1 MKKVIIIHTSL
12 VSHDELKNLFKEI
25 IPEAEVRN
33 IVDDTLLAEVSKNGA
48 ITPAIVRRLGKY
60 VQEAE
65 LLGAD
70 LIFNQCSSMG
80 RAIDIV
86 KNSITTPILKIDQ
99 EMADT
104 AVTLG
109 NRIAVIATVKSTV
122 DPSCDIVKK
131 AGEAAGKNVEIVP
144 VLVDGALDVLMSGD
158 REKHNRL
165 VREAVLKAEK
175 TCDVIVL
182 SQGSMTVLLPELSD
196 VKKPVL
202 SSPRMGVMRARK
214 ELFGK

>member
-12 VSHDELKNLFKEI
+12 VSYDELKNLFKEI
-25 IPEAEVRN
+25 IPEAEVKN